1 MICSNSVDARR
12 ASESAVARVSDSRN
26 ILQRAASYAVS
37 NNDEDGEPAAK
48 SHAHTITDARPE
60 GRSRNSQSK
69 IIAATRQK
77 FIAVTLFCAPLRRR
91 GYSQRVGQHWQAL
104 QPQLSD
110 GSAVDRFE
118 IGIAQ
123 ARLRKPRQ
131 ETCHCDRDR
140 RAPEDI
146 ADAVMRSGAE

>member
-1 MICSNSVDARR
+1 M
-12 ASESAVARVSDSRN
+12 
-26 ILQRAASYAVS
+26 
-37 NNDEDGEPAAK
+37 
-48 SHAHTITDARPE
+48 
-60 GRSRNSQSK
+60 
-69 IIAATRQK
+69 
-77 FIAVTLFCAPLRRR
+77 
-91 GYSQRVGQHWQAL
+91 GQHWQAL

-146 ADAVMRSGAE
+146 ADAVLFMMKNGFVTGITLTVDGGRMLI